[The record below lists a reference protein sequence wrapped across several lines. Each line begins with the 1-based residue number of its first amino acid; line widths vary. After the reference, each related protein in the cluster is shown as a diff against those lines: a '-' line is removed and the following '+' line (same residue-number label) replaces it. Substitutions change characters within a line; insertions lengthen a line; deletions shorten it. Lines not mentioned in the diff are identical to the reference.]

1 MSLALPFGIRP
12 QAWRQPHA
20 LLFLAS
26 LLLPLIQPRPA
37 EAALVLQV
45 SQQGPNVVVLG
56 SGTVNLTGLLTP
68 TDDSAYSNLLSEVE
82 IYAGPDA
89 FANGDVTLWSGLSGG
104 SPTISSVS
112 GLIETP
118 DPSSNGDLFGI
129 YIDSGTPRLVL
140 PKNYVSDS
148 SLSGSSIFTGLDLA
162 NLGLT
167 AGTATWT
174 WGNGANA
181 DSLEL
186 RVDAPAPASVPAPLP
201 IAGAAISYRF
211 SRRLRR
217 RIQPHGRAS
226 KPTQ

>member
-1 MSLALPFGIRP
+1 MSLALPFGIKL
-12 QAWRQPHA
+12 QTWRQPHP

-37 EAALVLQV
+37 EAILVLQV
-45 SQQGPNVVVLG
+45 SQQGPNVVVVG
-56 SGTVNLTGLLTP
+56 SGTVNLTDLLTP
-68 TDDSAYSNLLSEVE
+68 TDDSEFTNLLTEVE
-82 IYAGPDA
+82 IYAGRNA
-89 FANGDVTLWSGLSGG
+89 FLDGDVTLFSGLSGG
-104 SPTISSVS
+104 SPSISSVS
-112 GLIETP
+112 GLLEYS
-118 DPSSNGDLFGI
+118 DPSSSGDLFGI
-129 YIDSGTPRLVL
+129 FIDNGTPRLVL
-140 PKNYVSDS
+140 PKDYVSNN
-148 SLSGSSIFTGLDLA
+148 SLSGTSIFTALDLA

-167 AGTATWT
+167 AGTTTWT
-174 WGNGANA
+174 WGSGANA

-201 IAGAAISYRF
+201 IAGAAIAYRF